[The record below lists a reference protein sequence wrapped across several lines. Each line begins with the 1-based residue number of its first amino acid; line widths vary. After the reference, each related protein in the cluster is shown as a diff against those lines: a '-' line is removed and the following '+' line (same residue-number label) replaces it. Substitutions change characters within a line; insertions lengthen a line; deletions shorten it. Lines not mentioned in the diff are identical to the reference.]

1 MVQAAVLLAAIGMA
15 VFFLLILASI
25 ILMKSAL
32 GGEESGEPVEQE
44 VETCERS
51 ERSRQRSSA

>member
-1 MVQAAVLLAAIGMA
+1 MA

-44 VETCERS
+44 VETSERS